1 MTERKGYIWSEWRDF
16 PDPRKLEYLYA
27 PIGFGVYRLRNKET
41 KEYILFGKSKHVARR
56 MSSLL
61 PAPLGSGTRTNE
73 AKRKY
78 VLENLSAIEYQTLAL
93 ANAQEITLCEKMV
106 KNSNS
111 YIFNT

>member
-1 MTERKGYIWSEWRDF
+1 MTEWKTYSWSEWRCF
-16 PDPRKLEYLYA
+16 PDPQKGQYLYA
-27 PIGFGVYRLRNKET
+27 PFGGGVYRLRNKET
-41 KEYILFGKSKHVARR
+41 KEYILFGKSKHVALR

-61 PAPLGSGTRTNE
+61 PAPWGSGTRTNE

-93 ANAQEITLCEKMV
+93 PNSELAECENDIR
-106 KNSNS
+106 NSNN

>member
-1 MTERKGYIWSEWRDF
+1 MAEWKTYSWSEGRCF
-16 PDPRKLEYLYA
+16 QDPQKGQYLYA
-27 PIGFGVYRLRNKET
+27 PFGGGVYRLRNKET

-93 ANAQEITLCEKMV
+93 ANAQEINLCEKMV

>member
-1 MTERKGYIWSEWRDF
+1 MTEWKGYIWSEWRDF

-41 KEYILFGKSKHVARR
+41 KDYILFGKSKHIARR

-73 AKRKY
+73 DKRKN
-78 VLENLSAIEYQTLAL
+78 VLDNLQSIEYQTIAL
-93 ANAQEITLCEKMV
+93 TNSREITLCEKDV
-106 KNSNS
+106 KESNK

>member
-1 MTERKGYIWSEWRDF
+1 MTEWKGYIWSDWRDF

-27 PIGFGVYRLRNKET
+27 PIGFGVYRLRNKAT
-41 KEYILFGKSKHVARR
+41 KEYVLFGKSKHTARR

-61 PAPLGSGTRTNE
+61 PAPFGSGTRTNE

-78 VLENLSAIEYQTLAL
+78 VLENLSAIEYQTVAL
-93 ANAQEITLCEKMV
+93 TNAQEITHCEKEV
-106 KNSNS
+106 KKSDN